1 MVADAFPRPEP
12 GDPEELSWALQTA
25 HNMWSQGD
33 AREAVRWLQRAALTA
48 TEIGMNQRGQSIA
61 QLATHLRSTTRSQPP
76 GTPAAAQAPQLTPT
90 PQRPPTAQPPSRP
103 LDRTSVSQGADPAP
117 AAAPQ
122 HAGHAAVIAGA
133 AARHALRVCFVK
145 NQDGSFHV
153 IPLAEGEASRTGM
166 REALLVELI
175 PGSFG

>member
-61 QLATHLRSTTRSQPP
+61 QLATQLRSTTRSQPP
-76 GTPAAAQAPQLTPT
+76 GATAAAQAPQVTP
-90 PQRPPTAQPPSRP
+90 PQRPRTAQPPSRP

-117 AAAPQ
+117 TAAPQ
-122 HAGHAAVIAGA
+122 HSGNAAVIGA
-133 AARHALRVCFVK
+133 AAARQALRVCFVK

-153 IPLAEGEASRTGM
+153 IPLAEGEASRSGM